1 MDNFSRTLTL
11 RNSIFLGLSS
21 MIGAGLFVNIAPTAK
36 AASYSSIIGLIM
48 ASSVAFA
55 NASSSAQLAR
65 LYPQTGGTY
74 LYAKNILGKISSLI
88 AGYSFI
94 IGKSISCIAIALTLG
109 NYLMPENPKFS
120 AILLVVIVTLI
131 NFFGLKKT
139 SSIAKWFVYSVV
151 LILGFYIFSL
161 ITTESFNLQIPIT
174 EGLTFKSFV
183 VSSSIWFF
191 AFTGYSRLA
200 TFGEEVKNPEKI
212 IPQAILRGLGI
223 TVIVYLSV
231 SWVTLGIIKPTVI
244 ANSLTPLKVAFDV
257 SRFSEFSF
265 LITICSTIATS
276 SVLLALLPGVSRV
289 LVAMAR
295 DKNMPAI
302 FKTIHPVHNSAYIAD
317 ISVLAVVVAGVLYLN
332 VIDAIKLSSFFILI
346 YYSITNLSTLKL
358 PKNKRLFPIFY
369 PIYGLTSCLML
380 CVCLGL
386 YF

>member
-74 LYAKNILGKISSLI
+74 LYAKNVLGKISSLI

-151 LILGFYIFSL
+151 LILGFYIFSI

>member
-1 MDNFSRTLTL
+1 MDKFSRTLTL

-74 LYAKNILGKISSLI
+74 LYAKNVLGKISSLI

-151 LILGFYIFSL
+151 LILGFYIFSI

-265 LITICSTIATS
+265 LQK
-276 SVLLALLPGVSRV
+276 
-289 LVAMAR
+289 M
-295 DKNMPAI
+295 DKNS
-302 FKTIHPVHNSAYIAD
+302 KNSSTEILFLLFAY
-317 ISVLAVVVAGVLYLN
+317 LGVLFN
-332 VIDAIKLSSFFILI
+332 ICNAIK
-346 YYSITNLSTLKL
+346 
-358 PKNKRLFPIFY
+358 
-369 PIYGLTSCLML
+369 
-380 CVCLGL
+380 
-386 YF
+386 